1 MTAKEY
7 LKRLSRQIEKLETMI
22 QNKTD
27 ESERWK
33 AISLSITS
41 RMGGDRVQ
49 SSGSKQK
56 MADAIDK
63 RIDLEQEINSLID
76 QLYDTRREL
85 LDIIEQLN
93 VDEYDVCY
101 KRYVNRMS
109 FDEIA
114 AAKYRSK
121 NWCTTV
127 HGRALDNVQKIIE
140 EEKERPHS
148 PL

>member
-22 QNKTD
+22 QNKTE
-27 ESERWK
+27 ESARWK

-56 MADAIDK
+56 MAEAIENRITVEQEIDALIDK
-63 RIDLEQEINSLID
+63 R
-76 QLYDTRREL
+76 YDTRREL
-85 LDIIEQLN
+85 LDIIEQLDVN
-93 VDEYDVCY
+93 EYDVCY
-101 KRYVNRMS
+101 KRYMQGMS

-114 AAKYRSK
+114 AAKYKSK

-140 EEKERPHS
+140 NKE
-148 PL
+148 